1 MQLGVEHEAEVREG
15 ESLPDRL
22 RRDADPGGVPLGDV
36 HRPLAVIDDPVD
48 AALEDRFEVVLH
60 PRAGDP
66 DDDPQREDAPF
77 RQPPEI
83 GAVHDDLPVVHLFRG
98 GAADEF
104 VGHGAPAAELDVRVG
119 LPDPLPFEGGTE
131 GDGDRHLDHL
141 HLDAPRLHPRANHFV
156 ARGAREEQ
164 PGDFRHG
171 LVGQDRQPRL
181 HRAGG
186 DREGDVVQGSE
197 GAHERLHAVA
207 EVGEHRGSL
216 AAADSAEGEP
226 RADGEV
232 DGVDHRGER
241 PQRERLEILPE
252 LHSLRVEL
260 RDHVPREED
269 EEPDLLELPDHRRR
283 GRGVRRLP
291 DHHGDP
297 GNGAVHKVDPE
308 FAQDR
313 IGYEAHRRG
322 HERVAVLVGDGA
334 DHVRGQE
341 RGRAGVE
348 GVLQRRAGPDER
360 PRQVEHLPGVGQGRN
375 PDIGKTED
383 HGQFVGG
390 IRVSERSVFAPA
402 VRGGIEGHPG
412 ETDDGPGAAQAGGKQ
427 RFVHRAGSLRWLR
440 HGGRTGNDCNAPA
453 RPSQRK
459 IPGRSSSGFASG
471 EGTTMLLQF
480 RGLTAASG
488 RSRRRREGGVRS
500 SAAVQVH
507 RTASHERSPALRGGA
522 VRREV
527 PGVSCISH

>member
-60 PRAGDP
+60 PRPGDP
-66 DDDPQREDAPF
+66 DDDPEREDAPDG
-77 RQPPEI
+77 QPTEI
-83 GAVHDDLPVVHLFRG
+83 RAVDDDLPVEHLFRG

-104 VGHGAPAAELDVRVG
+104 VGHGAAAAELDVRVG
-119 LPDPLPFEGGTE
+119 LPDPLPLEGGTE
-131 GDGDRHLDHL
+131 GDGDRHLHHL
-141 HLDAPRLHPRANHFV
+141 HLDAPRLHPRLDHAV

-164 PGDFRHG
+164 PGDLRHG

-186 DREGDVVQGSE
+186 DRQGDVVQGPE

-252 LHSLRVEL
+252 LHTLRVDL
-260 RDHVPREED
+260 RDDVPREED

-291 DHHGDP
+291 DQDGDP
-297 GNGAVHKVDPE
+297 GNGTVHQVDPE
-308 FAQDR
+308 LSQGR
-313 IGYEAHRRG
+313 IGYEAGRRG
-322 HERVAVLVGDGA
+322 HEGVAVLVGDRA
-334 DHVRGQE
+334 DHVRGE
-341 RGRAGVE
+341 KRGRAGVE
-348 GVLQRRAGPDER
+348 RVFRGGAVPHER
-360 PRQVEHLPGVGQGRN
+360 PRQIEHLPGVSQGRY
-375 PDIGKTED
+375 PDIGETED
-383 HGQFVGG
+383 HRQFVGG
-390 IRVSERSVFAPA
+390 FRVGERRVFAA
-402 VRGGIEGHPG
+402 AGRGGFEGHPG
-412 ETDDGPGAAQAGGKQ
+412 ETEDGPGAAQAGGKQ

-440 HGGRTGNDCNAPA
+440 RGGRTGTDCNAPA
-453 RPSQRK
+453 PRPQRK
-459 IPGRSSSGFASG
+459 IP
-471 EGTTMLLQF
+471 
-480 RGLTAASG
+480 
-488 RSRRRREGGVRS
+488 
-500 SAAVQVH
+500 
-507 RTASHERSPALRGGA
+507 
-522 VRREV
+522 
-527 PGVSCISH
+527 